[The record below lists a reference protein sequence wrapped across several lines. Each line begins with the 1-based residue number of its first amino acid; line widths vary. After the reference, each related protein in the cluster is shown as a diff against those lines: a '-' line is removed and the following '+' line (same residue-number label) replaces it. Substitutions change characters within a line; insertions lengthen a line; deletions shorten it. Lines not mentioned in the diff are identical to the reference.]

1 MVLTGP
7 KGAATVTTSAGD
19 SVKTLASNVNA
30 KASTTGVTATAN
42 TIAKLSAISHA
53 GTVTFDLTGSNTTAQ
68 AISVSIVDTSDLT
81 TLKDALNAVAGS
93 TGITAAFDGSAK
105 TALILT
111 DADGDNIQLDNY
123 TNSGDTAATMSLQA
137 MNFEGSA
144 VSGTAGA
151 VTETNDGTIITG
163 TVRMEAAGAFTA
175 SSQTGN
181 TTGTANTGYFGTGTS
196 DSSELSAV
204 SAVSVGTLANAKSAL
219 GILDGALRMVS
230 TQRAELGAISNRI
243 DSTVSNLTN
252 ITSNL
257 QAGRGRIE
265 DADFA
270 AETTN
275 LAKTQILQQASTAM
289 LAQANAAK
297 QNVLSLLQ
305 G

>member
-1 MVLTGP
+1 M
-7 KGAATVTTSAGD
+7 
-19 SVKTLASNVNA
+19 NA
-30 KASTTGVTATAN
+30 KASTTGVTASAVT
-42 TIAKLSAISHA
+42 TAKLSSMSHA

-68 AISVSIVDTSDLT
+68 GISVSVVDASDLT
-81 TLKDALNAVAGS
+81 SLKDAINAVAGT
-93 TGITAAFDGSAK
+93 TGITASFDGSSKA
-105 TALILT
+105 ALILT
-111 DADGDNIQLDNY
+111 DADGDNIKLDNFNN
-123 TNSGDTAATMSLQA
+123 TATVAATVSLQA
-137 MNFEGSA
+137 MDYEASA
-144 VSGTAGA
+144 VSGTAQSLD
-151 VTETNDGTIITG
+151 TTDDGTVITG

-175 SSQTGN
+175 SGQTGN
-181 TTGTANTGYFGTGTS
+181 TTATANTGYFGTGTS
-196 DSSELSAV
+196 DSFSLSAV
-204 SAVSVGTLANAKSAL
+204 SAVSVGTLASAKTAL

-230 TQRAELGAISNRI
+230 TQRAELGAVSNRI
-243 DSTVSNLTN
+243 DSTVQNLTT

>member
-1 MVLTGP
+1 MIPTLS
-7 KGAATVTTSAGD
+7 ATIV
-19 SVKTLASNVNA
+19 
-30 KASTTGVTATAN
+30 
-42 TIAKLSAISHA
+42 TIAKLSGIDST

-68 AISVSIVDTSDLT
+68 GITVSVVDTSDLT
-81 TLKDALNAVAGS
+81 SMKDAINAVAGT
-93 TGITAAFDGSAK
+93 TGITAAFNGSSKA
-105 TALILT
+105 ALILT
-111 DADGDNIQLDNY
+111 DADGDDIVFDNFNN
-123 TNSGDTAATMSLQA
+123 TGTTAATVTLQA
-137 MNFEGSA
+137 MNYEGST
-144 VSGTAGA
+144 VSGTSQSLD
-151 VTETNDGTIITG
+151 TTSDGTTISG

-175 SSQTGN
+175 SGQTGN
-181 TTGTANTGYFGTGTS
+181 TSATANTGYFGTGTS
-196 DSSELSAV
+196 DSSSLSAV
-204 SAVSVGTLANAKSAL
+204 SAVSVGTLASAKTAL

-230 TQRAELGAISNRI
+230 TQRAELGAVSNRI
-243 DSTVSNLTN
+243 DSTVQNLTN
-252 ITSNL
+252 ISSNL